1 MKMKCLLK
9 SVFCVFLSLTLVC
22 CKPTHDEGKE
32 NLPSNQIVI
41 LYDNDVHCAVDG
53 YPVLVSYRNECLS
66 TTSYVSNVSCGDF
79 SSGGIVGAISKGE
92 KIVDIMNYVE
102 YDVVALGNHEL
113 DYGMQQ
119 MFDLTEKLDAPVV
132 CANLKNIQ
140 TDTYL
145 YPAYKMI
152 NYGDVDVAFIGF
164 TTTSSG
170 TIKSLNDDMG
180 NPLYSFMR
188 DEFYQNAQYFI
199 DEARNSGADY
209 VIALSHLGDTQS
221 ADGHPSSIGLINNT
235 TGLDAVIDAH
245 DHHVIVEQIVSS
257 KDGKAVLLTSSGCNF
272 QYIGQLTINTDGTIS
287 SSLISIANG
296 EILPDNS
303 TQQFVGQIKEDV
315 GNQGNFVIGNSNV
328 ELKIYDADGNR
339 IVRKQESN
347 LGDFC
352 ADALRVFTD
361 SDIALVNGGA
371 IRAEVGCG
379 EILFNDL
386 YGVMPFG
393 DMIATANL
401 SGQQLLDVLE
411 YSVSFLPEE
420 AGVFMQVSGM
430 KFEVNPNIPTPVV
443 MDSETSFFS
452 HIGNGERRV
461 SNLKI
466 LDKDSGEF
474 IDVDLSHQ
482 YTMASLDYLIYEMG
496 GSGIFEGVTPDY
508 EYWGA
513 DIEVLRHYLETYL
526 GGVIDSEYEEPQ
538 GRIVFNR

>member
-92 KIVDIMNYVE
+92 KIVDIMNYVK

-188 DEFYQNAQYFI
+188 DDFYQNAQYFI

-245 DHHVIVEQIVSS
+245 DHHVIAEQIVSS

-272 QYIGQLTINTDGTIS
+272 QYIGKLTINTDGTIS
-287 SSLISIANG
+287 SSHVSIADG

-303 TQQFVGQIKEDV
+303 TQQFVSQIKEDV

-371 IRAEVGCG
+371 VRAEVGRG

-496 GSGIFEGVTPDY
+496 GSGIFKSVTPDY